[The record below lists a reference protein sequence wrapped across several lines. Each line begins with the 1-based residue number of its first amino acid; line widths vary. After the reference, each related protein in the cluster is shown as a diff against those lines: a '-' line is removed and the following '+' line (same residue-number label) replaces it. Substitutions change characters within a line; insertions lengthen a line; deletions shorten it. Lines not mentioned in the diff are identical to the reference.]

1 MKKLYLNIFILFLL
15 VTLTLIFIY
24 RRHSTVYSTDNYLAS
39 LIDKNNLLKNTSS
52 PRIIF
57 VGASNLAF
65 GIDSEKMEKEFGMPV
80 INMGIH
86 GNLGL
91 AFILNNVK
99 KYLRKDDIV
108 ILAIEYY
115 LGEFDYNT
123 VNYAVKVYPEAGD
136 YVDYGLEY
144 YRQMVNYTFN
154 ELQLY
159 RKKIQNKIFG
169 KKLNIKDLK
178 VNTENDMNLF
188 DTSLYA
194 RNKFNANG
202 DVISHIDKARPKEIK
217 GRVFLEKKEY
227 DYYLNMINDFYD
239 FAVSRGAKVY
249 FTFPCY
255 PESEVAKYE
264 KVIRGYENEMNENLK
279 MEIINTPKDLSYP
292 DSLFFDTVYHLNKE
306 GRQKRTEYTIALL
319 KEKVLS
325 KK

>member
-1 MKKLYLNIFILFLL
+1 MKKLYLNIFILLLL
-15 VTLTLIFIY
+15 VGLTIFFLY
-24 RRHSTVYSTDNYLAS
+24 RRHSTVYSSDNYLAS
-39 LIDKNNLLKNTSS
+39 LIDKNNLLKNTAS

-115 LGEFDYNT
+115 LGEFDFNT
-123 VNYAVKVYPEAGD
+123 VNYAVKIYPEAGD
-136 YVDYGLEY
+136 YVDYGYDY
-144 YRQMVNYTFN
+144 YKQMINYTFN

-188 DTSLYA
+188 DTALYA

-202 DVISHIDKARPKEIK
+202 DVISHLDKEIPKEIK
-217 GRVFLEKKEY
+217 GRVLLEEKEY
-227 DYYLNMINDFYD
+227 DYYTDMLNDFYD
-239 FAVSRGAKVY
+239 YAGEKGARVY

-255 PESEVAKYE
+255 PESEVLKYE
-264 KVIRGYENEMNENLK
+264 KIIYGYENKLKEKLK
-279 MEIINTPKDLSYP
+279 MEIINSPGDLSFP
-292 DSLFFDTVYHLNKE
+292 DSLFFDTVYHLNKV
-306 GRQKRTEYTIALL
+306 GRQKRTEYTIGLL
-319 KEKVLS
+319 KEKVLN